1 MLVGM
6 KIHLT
11 SEQRIAL
18 EILHKNSRDW
28 RVRDRIRCVLL
39 AADGWTAATITQ
51 SQLLD
56 ETTVRQHLNDWFNEE
71 KLKPEN
77 VGSDSHLNE
86 AQAAE
91 LINYLTDSLL
101 PTTQVVIE
109 RVDEWW
115 GIPLHRSRHEQVA
128 AP

>member
-28 RVRDRIRCVLL
+28 PVRDRIRCVLL
-39 AADGWTAATITQ
+39 AADGWTAAMITK
-51 SQLLD
+51 SQLID
-56 ETTVRQHLNDWFNEE
+56 ETTVRRHLYEWFNEE

-86 AQAAE
+86 
-91 LINYLTDSLL
+91 
-101 PTTQVVIE
+101 V
-109 RVDEWW
+109 
-115 GIPLHRSRHEQVA
+115 
-128 AP
+128 